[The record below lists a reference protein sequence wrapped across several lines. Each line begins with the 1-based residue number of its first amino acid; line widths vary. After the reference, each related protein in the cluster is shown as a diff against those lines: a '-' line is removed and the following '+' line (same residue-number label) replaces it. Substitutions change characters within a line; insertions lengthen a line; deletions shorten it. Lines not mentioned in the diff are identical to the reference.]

1 MYTFATLDTYK
12 ITHEKKDEK
21 FTIDYKVLLRLYAPI
36 IGATALSLYLLLESE
51 ASLNKHNK
59 TKQSISRLH
68 KLLQI
73 DDSQFNNAIN
83 VLKEYGLITYKAN
96 QNKANDYLFVIIP
109 CKSAVEFIADNKLN
123 NALKVMVDEAY
134 YKQVTGYFISFII
147 NDDDYVDIA
156 ELKDSMSIS
165 EEEFYE
171 QFYEKY
177 PVIANASAIND
188 ETKKEINRLKKLFN
202 LDYNEIENAILN
214 SFEYVNDQMIIE
226 LNKLNNFINSK
237 FKSKLVN
244 ESSDEI
250 LAKTFEQERSI
261 AFYKKLSGRDIL
273 LPRESEMINELL
285 ESYPITEGILNVVI
299 SFYFK
304 YGKNTISVSKNYFV
318 KVIEEMVISGVKTTI
333 DAMNYFRNR
342 NKRIQNYKQ
351 SLENKPKVEY
361 KRKDVVKQEEKV
373 EVKETNEDVDLA
385 TIEEFRKLMGG

>member
-12 ITHEKKDEK
+12 ITHEKKNEK

-36 IGATALSLYLLLESE
+36 IGSTALSLYLLLESE
-51 ASLNKHNK
+51 ASLNKHSK
-59 TKQSISRLH
+59 TKLSISRLH

-109 CKSAVEFIADNKLN
+109 CKSAVEFMADNKLN

-147 NDDDYVDIA
+147 NDDDYVDID
-156 ELKDSMSIS
+156 ELKDSLSIT

-237 FKSKLVN
+237 YKSKLAN
-244 ESSDEI
+244 ENSDEL
-250 LAKTFEQERSI
+250 LAKTFDEERSI

-304 YGKNTISVSKNYFV
+304 YGKNTIAVPRNYFV

-351 SLENKPKVEY
+351 SLENKPKFEY
-361 KRKDVVKQEEKV
+361 KRKEVVKQDEKIEEK
-373 EVKETNEDVDLA
+373 ETSDDVDLA